1 MPVLA
6 ALFFCP
12 DILFQAAFTS
22 KLIFSV
28 LYAIIVVQYDFKED
42 FTMKVRF
49 HLPDFARLFRFNAN
63 FINMMEKSPEL
74 FREGVEIA
82 SVYGVFPPS
91 IWNGGRVMNGMC
103 QKDFI
108 KGVSSYFNNKGI
120 PLRFTFTNPMLEKK
134 HLSDEFC
141 NMVMHI
147 CDNGMN
153 ECIVVSPILEE
164 YIRKNYPN
172 YKLTSSTCKRLT
184 DPEALKAEMEKDYH
198 IVVLDYDFNN
208 KFDILEKIP
217 HKEKCEILVNAC
229 CNPGCPHRT
238 LHYQTIG
245 YEQIAYANHVKKYPN
260 LPFNSDKFAHDHPE
274 GEAAFA
280 CKCDHRS
287 LFDIKELS
295 THITPDDIWNK
306 YVPMG
311 FNQFKI
317 EGRTFDIFNLM
328 EHYLYY
334 MIKPEFVDRARLIL
348 LRNMSINGVIEIVE
362 N

>member
-1 MPVLA
+1 
-6 ALFFCP
+6 
-12 DILFQAAFTS
+12 
-22 KLIFSV
+22 
-28 LYAIIVVQYDFKED
+28 
-42 FTMKVRF
+42 MKVRF

-63 FINMMEKSPEL
+63 FLNMLDNSPEF

-82 SVYGVFPPS
+82 SIYGVFPPS
-91 IWNGGRVMNGMC
+91 IWNGGRVMHGMC
-103 QKDFI
+103 QKDFV
-108 KGVSSYFNNKGI
+108 KGVTNYFNGRGI

-147 CDNGMN
+147 ADNGMN

-164 YIRKNYPN
+164 YIRKNYPGF
-172 YKLTSSTCKRLT
+172 KLTSSTCKRIT

-229 CNPGCPHRT
+229 CNPECQYRS
-238 LHYQTIG
+238 LHYQTMG
-245 YEQIAYANHVKKYPN
+245 TEQIAYANHVKKYPN
-260 LPFNSDKFAHDHPE
+260 LQYDAKKFAEAHPE
-274 GEAAFA
+274 GEPVFN
-280 CKCDHRS
+280 CKCDLRS
-287 LFDIKELS
+287 LYDIQGLR

-334 MIKPEFVDRARLIL
+334 MVKPEYINKARLTL
-348 LRNMSINGVIEIVE
+348 LRNMSINGVIKILDE
-362 N
+362 